1 MPRVVCV
8 YFPYLSTDRIRRHGD
23 GAVPVDQPLVVIAKS
38 GSKRWIAAADTAA
51 RKLGLR
57 VGMAASKAQAIVA
70 NLKMVDADPAADA
83 AAVERLAIWALRQY
97 SPVVAIDGT
106 DGIVIDTEGADHLR
120 GGEELMIT
128 GLVNSLRGRGLS
140 ARAAVSDTWA
150 TSHAITRA
158 ISAETT
164 IVPVGGVSKAVVGL
178 PIHCLRLPAEI
189 IHGLRTLGV
198 ESVGELSAMPRAP
211 LTLRFGPEV
220 GRRLDQLFGRVAE
233 PIEPLRTP
241 ELVAVSRNFQE
252 PIGAAETIAKYVCRL
267 VGELSAKLE
276 ERGLGVRRSDL
287 VIHRV
292 DNTRQSVRAGLQKP
306 VRDPARLSKLLCDQ
320 IEKIDPGFGIEKMDL
335 VAVMAEPLEERQ
347 AASSLIE
354 ENVVDVTPLIDIL
367 GNRGQR
373 LYRMAP
379 VASDVP
385 ERSVMRIAPTADE
398 TGADWAVKWPRPSR
412 LLAHPEQIETMAVLP
427 DQPPVVV
434 TWRGKRRRI
443 VRADGPE
450 RIFGEWWL
458 RPREM
463 LAVRDYF
470 VVEDEAGER
479 LWVYR
484 EGDGVDTETG
494 SHKWYLHGVF
504 G

>member
-1 MPRVVCV
+1 M
-8 YFPYLSTDRIRRHGD
+8 
-23 GAVPVDQPLVVIAKS
+23 PVDQPLVVIAKS